1 MTQEAN
7 WVTLIHQIRQQCL
20 ALHSIR
26 QPDNEK
32 CGMNDDSRASSVVH
46 RANSSEKKNTRKNKI
61 IIIKRGYEKA
71 PRQTLL
77 KTSSASNIAWMFDG
91 ALLFH
96 FEPFFHSLYYRQ
108 QFAYLC
114 PSQSHGYTDFFSIQF
129 FSFLDDGKNVSAQP
143 AGPSIHVELT
153 SGARVRAT
161 KRMTIECAHT
171 QPDQVYC
178 RSSCAALCCRVW
190 APSVFMRHQPHTQLF
205 TSSLLSLFIF
215 ADGVCERASK
225 AKRRATF
232 RPSLAP

>member
-46 RANSSEKKNTRKNKI
+46 RANSSDKKNTRKNK

-77 KTSSASNIAWMFDG
+77 KTSSTSNIAWMFDG

-143 AGPSIHVELT
+143 AGPFIHVELT

-178 RSSCAALCCRVW
+178 RSSCAAMLSRMSSIGFY
-190 APSVFMRHQPHTQLF
+190 ASSATHTQLF